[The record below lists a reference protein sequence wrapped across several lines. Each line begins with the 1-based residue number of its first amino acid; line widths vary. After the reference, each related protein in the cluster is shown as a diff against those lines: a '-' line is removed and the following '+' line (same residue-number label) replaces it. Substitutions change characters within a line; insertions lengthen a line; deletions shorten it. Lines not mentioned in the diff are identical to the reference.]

1 MYDKEFFSKNFS
13 ANCGLK
19 FGLYVKLF
27 FNDKFFKEFIIVS
40 ICFNK
45 KFNVNFRVFD
55 LSL

>member
-45 KFNVNFRVFD
+45 KFNINFKFFN